1 MNFIWGTL
9 CGLVYYTVNA
19 ITMQMHSV
27 TMEEIEGVAGG
38 TTLGLRLWNLF
49 WPTDPML
56 LWEARTNAVF

>member
-27 TMEEIEGVAGG
+27 TMEEIEGIAGG

-49 WPTDPML
+49 
-56 LWEARTNAVF
+56 